1 MKFSELNARLLP
13 SLPTLV
19 SQWLPSGKRQADE
32 WVALNPT
39 RNDKK
44 LGSFRI
50 NIHTGKWADFSTNDA
65 GGDLVSLYAYLHGY
79 TQKEAADRL
88 AQNIGVEFTTNDNRR
103 PQDSRQA
110 VTKTEVP
117 AATCEPVPNTAGMPS
132 TRHFKHGE
140 AKAVWQYRDQEGRT
154 LGYICRYDTADGKE
168 ILPMTWVDG
177 RWQWKSF
184 PKPRPLYGLDR
195 LAAAPE
201 ATVMLVEGEKA
212 ADAAQALFPQLAVLS
227 WAGGAKAVKHADF
240 SPLEG
245 RRIILAPDND
255 QAGIDA
261 MLDVAKA
268 IPGTCNVRW
277 CNPPAD
283 AEPGWD
289 FADASPDQD
298 WKAYVKAN
306 LSNIPQKTDTLPE
319 PVENVRKNVQIA
331 AAPTAGSVDTYAPLP
346 DMTPRFKP
354 MATIEN
360 ISEICRRLN
369 VTLRYNVIS
378 KEEEILIPGESYS
391 VDNKANASFA
401 WLQSWCARFNMPTEK
416 LGDFVTY
423 LAETNLYNPVAKWV
437 TSKPWDGVSRLEA
450 FCDTIKAHGEED
462 DPSIK
467 AMKRTLMTRWM
478 ISAIAA
484 AFQPDGVSAHGVL
497 VLQGD
502 QYVGKTKWF
511 KSLVPEELGL
521 TQDGMML
528 RPDDKDSVKQA
539 VSFWLVE
546 LGELDATFRKSDI
559 AALKAF
565 LTRKND
571 VLRRAYARKESH
583 FARRTVF
590 FASVNPQQFLHD
602 PTGNRRYWTIS
613 AREIDHSHGLDMQ
626 QVWAEVLV
634 LFESGETYFLKP
646 EEMDALNRSNEDFTV
661 IDPIYERIQSQLDW
675 GSDKSYWEWRSTTDI
690 LLSIGFERPSQSDCT
705 KAAGFI
711 RTLNG
716 GASKRTAKGRFVL
729 VPNKASQASW

>member
-19 SQWLPSGKRQADE
+19 GQWLPSGKRQADE

-65 GGDLVSLYAYLHGY
+65 GGDPVSLYAYLHGY
-79 TQKEAADRL
+79 TQKEAAEHL
-88 AQNIGVEFTTNDNRR
+88 ARHIGVDFTANDNRVAAKLHTT
-103 PQDSRQA
+103 Q
-110 VTKTEVP
+110 EVQIP
-117 AATCEPVPNTAGMPS
+117 AATTEPVPDTAGMPS
-132 TRHFKHGE
+132 TKHFKHGE
-140 AKAVWQYRDQEGRT
+140 ATGTWHYRDQEGRL
-154 LGYICRYDTADGKE
+154 LGLICRYDTPSGKE
-168 ILPMTWVDG
+168 ILPLTYVDG

-184 PKPRPLYGLDR
+184 GKPRPLYGLDR
-195 LAAAPE
+195 LADNPT
-201 ATVMLVEGEKA
+201 ATVLLVEGEKA
-212 ADAAQALFPQLAVLS
+212 ADAAQAIFPQLVVMT

-240 SPLEG
+240 SPLQG
-245 RRIILAPDND
+245 RKVILSPDHD
-255 QAGIDA
+255 EPGRQA
-261 MLDVAKA
+261 MLDVASA
-268 IPGTCNVRW
+268 LPGSCNTRW
-277 CNPPAD
+277 CNPPDDAD
-283 AEPGWD
+283 PGWD
-289 FADASPDQD
+289 FADADPNQD
-298 WKAYVKAN
+298 WKGYVKAS
-306 LSNIPQKTDTLPE
+306 LQ
-319 PVENVRKNVQIA
+319 PVPSA
-331 AAPTAGSVDTYAPLP
+331 TPTPTNTPITTQSTGAVDTFSPLP

-360 ISEICRRLN
+360 VNEIVKRLN
-369 VTLRYNVIS
+369 VTVRYNVIS

-423 LAETNLYNPVAKWV
+423 LADRNQYNPVAQWV
-437 TSKPWDGVSRLEA
+437 KSKPWDGVTRLEA

-462 DPSIK
+462 DRVLY
-467 AMKRTLMTRWM
+467 MKRTLIKRWL

-511 KSLVPEELGL
+511 KSLVPEHLGL

-613 AREIDHSHGLDMQ
+613 AKEIDHSHGLDMQ
-626 QVWAEVLV
+626 QVWAEVLTM
-634 LFESGETYFLKP
+634 FEAGETYFLLP
-646 EEMDALNRSNEDFTV
+646 EEMDALNKSNEEFTV
-661 IDPIYERIQSQLDW
+661 IDPILERLQHRYNWQADKASWDW
-675 GSDKSYWEWRSTTDI
+675 KSATDVLIEVGMDKPT
-690 LLSIGFERPSQSDCT
+690 QSDCT
-705 KAAGFI
+705 KAAGYI
-711 RTLNG
+711 RQLNG
-716 GASKRTAKGRFVL
+716 GQARRTAKGRFML
-729 VPNKASQASW
+729 VPPKNPSSTW

>member
-1 MKFSELNARLLP
+1 MKFSELNQRLLP
-13 SLPTLV
+13 SLPSLV
-19 SQWLPSGKRQADE
+19 TQWLPSGKRQGDE

-39 RNDKK
+39 RNDNK

-50 NIHTGKWADFSTNDA
+50 NLQTGKWADFSTNDV
-65 GGDLVSLYAYLHGY
+65 GGDPVSLYAYIYGLS
-79 TQKEAADRL
+79 QKDAAEQL
-88 AQNIGVEFTTNDNRR
+88 AQRIGVDFGTADNKPKARLHHTQPQQPTIQSAPTT
-103 PQDSRQA
+103 
-110 VTKTEVP
+110 
-117 AATCEPVPNTAGMPS
+117 AAAPS
-132 TRHFKHGE
+132 FRHFKHGE
-140 AKAVWQYRDQEGRT
+140 PSAVWTYRDPESRV

-168 ILPMTWVDG
+168 ILPLTWQDG
-177 RWQWKSF
+177 KWAWKGF

-195 LAAAPE
+195 LAANPS
-201 ATVMLVEGEKA
+201 ATVMVVEGEKA
-212 ADAAQALFPQLAVLS
+212 ADAAQSLFPQLVVVT
-227 WAGGAKAVKHADF
+227 WAGGAKAVRHSDF
-240 SPLEG
+240 SALAG
-245 RRIILAPDND
+245 RRVILSPDND
-255 QAGIDA
+255 EAGRQA
-261 MLDVAKA
+261 MLDVASVLPA
-268 IPGTCNVRW
+268 DCNTRW
-277 CNPPAD
+277 CEPPAD
-283 AEPGWD
+283 AEKGWD

-298 WKAYVKAN
+298 WKQYVKDN
-306 LSNIPQKTDTLPE
+306 LSNIPQKSDTSAEHVDKTQNSIQVALTGG
-319 PVENVRKNVQIA
+319 A
-331 AAPTAGSVDTYAPLP
+331 VDTYSPLP

-360 ISEICRRLN
+360 ISEICKRLG
-369 VTLRYNVIS
+369 VIVRYNVIS
-378 KEEEILIPGESYS
+378 KEEEILIPNESFT

-423 LAETNLYNPVAKWV
+423 LAEQNLYNPVANWV
-437 TSKPWDGVSRLEA
+437 LSKPWDGVHRLND
-450 FCDTIKAHGEED
+450 FCDTITAHGEDE
-462 DPSIK
+462 DPSIRT
-467 AMKRTLMTRWM
+467 MKHTLIKRWL

-511 KSLVPEELGL
+511 KSLVPEHLGL

-613 AREIDHSHGLDMQ
+613 AKAIDHSHGMDMQ
-626 QVWAEVLV
+626 QVWAEVLHM
-634 LFESGETYFLKP
+634 FKNGETYFLLP
-646 EEMDALNRSNEDFTV
+646 EEMDALNQSNEEFTV
-661 IDPIYERIQSQLDW
+661 IDPILERLQSQLNW
-675 GSDKSYWEWRSTTDI
+675 SADKSYWEWKSTTDI
-690 LLSIGFERPSQSDCT
+690 LIQVGVERPTQSDCT
-705 KAAGFI
+705 KAAGYI
-711 RTLNG
+711 RQLNG
-716 GASKRTAKGRFVL
+716 NQSKRSGKGRFLL
-729 VPNKASQASW
+729 VPAKNPW

>member
-65 GGDLVSLYAYLHGY
+65 GGDPVSLYAYLHGY
-79 TQKEAADRL
+79 TQKEAAEHL
-88 AQNIGVEFTTNDNRR
+88 ARHIGVDFKANDNRIAAKLHTT
-103 PQDSRQA
+103 Q
-110 VTKTEVP
+110 EVQIP
-117 AATCEPVPNTAGMPS
+117 ATTCEPVPHTAGMPS

-140 AKAVWQYRDQEGRT
+140 ATAVWEYRNQEGRT
-154 LGYICRYDTADGKE
+154 LGYICRYDTPDGKE
-168 ILPMTWVDG
+168 ILPLTWVDG

-201 ATVMLVEGEKA
+201 ATVMVVEGEKA
-212 ADAAQALFPQLAVLS
+212 ADAAQALFPQLAVIS
-227 WAGGAKAVKHADF
+227 WAGGAKAVKHAAWDA
-240 SPLEG
+240 LEG
-245 RRIILAPDND
+245 RRIILCPDND
-255 QAGIDA
+255 EPGTQA
-261 MLDVAKA
+261 MLDVASA
-268 IPGTCNVRW
+268 LPRSCNLRW
-277 CNPPAD
+277 CSPPDD
-283 AEPGWD
+283 AAPGWD
-289 FADASPDQD
+289 FADADPAQD
-298 WKAYVKAN
+298 WKGYVKAS
-306 LSNIPQKTDTLPE
+306 LTDVPVPE
-319 PVENVRKNVQIA
+319 QPIIENVQNNVRIA
-331 AAPTAGSVDTYAPLP
+331 PLTAGEVDTYSPLP

-360 ISEICRRLN
+360 VNEIVKRLN
-369 VTLRYNVIS
+369 VNVRYNVIS

-423 LAETNLYNPVAKWV
+423 LADRNQYNPVAQWV
-437 TSKPWDGVSRLEA
+437 QSKPWDGISRLEQ
-450 FCDTIKAHGEED
+450 FCDTIKAHDEEND
-462 DPSIK
+462 ERVLF
-467 AMKRTLMTRWM
+467 MKRTLIKRWL

-613 AREIDHSHGLDMQ
+613 ARAIDHSHNIDMQ
-626 QVWAEVLV
+626 QLWAEVLA
-634 LFESGETYFLKP
+634 LFKAGETYFLKP
-646 EEMDALNRSNEDFTV
+646 EEMDALNRSNEEFTV
-661 IDPIYERIQSQLDW
+661 IDPILERLQSRLDW
-675 GSDKSYWEWRSTTDI
+675 ATDQSYWQWKSVTDI
-690 LLSIGFERPSQSDCT
+690 LLEVGNERPTQSDCT
-705 KAAGFI
+705 KAAGYI
-711 RTLNG
+711 RQLNG
-716 GASKRTAKGRFVL
+716 GQAKRSNGTRL
-729 VPNKASQASW
+729 VKVPQFRSITTW

>member
-13 SLPTLV
+13 SLPSLV

-65 GGDLVSLYAYLHGY
+65 GGDPVSLYAYLHGF
-79 TQKEAADRL
+79 TQKEAAERL
-88 AQNIGVEFTTNDNRR
+88 AQNIGVDFTANDNRVPQASR
-103 PQDSRQA
+103 PA
-110 VTKTEVP
+110 VKEAEVP

-140 AKAVWQYRDQEGRT
+140 ATAVWQYRDQEGRT
-154 LGYICRYDTADGKE
+154 LGYICRYDTPDGKE
-168 ILPMTWVDG
+168 ILPLTWVDG

-201 ATVMLVEGEKA
+201 ATVMVVEGEKA
-212 ADAAQALFPQLAVLS
+212 ADAAQKLFPQLAVIS
-227 WAGGAKAVKHADF
+227 WAGGAKAVKHAHWDA
-240 SPLEG
+240 LAG
-245 RRIILAPDND
+245 RRIILCPDND
-255 QAGIDA
+255 EPGTQA
-261 MLDVAKA
+261 MLDVASVL
-268 IPGTCNVRW
+268 PRNCNLRW
-277 CNPPAD
+277 CSPPDD
-283 AEPGWD
+283 APQGWD
-289 FADASPDQD
+289 FADADPNQD
-298 WKAYVKAN
+298 WKGYVKAS
-306 LSNIPQKTDTLPE
+306 LTDVPVPE
-319 PVENVRKNVQIA
+319 QPIIENVQNNVQV
-331 AAPTAGSVDTYAPLP
+331 APLTAGAVDTYSPLP

-360 ISEICRRLN
+360 VNEIVKRLN
-369 VTLRYNVIS
+369 VNVRYNVIS

-423 LAETNLYNPVAKWV
+423 LADRNQYNPVAQWV
-437 TSKPWDGVSRLEA
+437 QSKPWDGISRIEQ
-450 FCDTIKAHGEED
+450 FCDTIKAHDEEND
-462 DPSIK
+462 ERVLF
-467 AMKRTLMTRWM
+467 MKRTLIKRWL

-613 AREIDHSHGLDMQ
+613 ARAIDHSHNIDMQ
-626 QVWAEVLV
+626 QLWAEVLV
-634 LFESGETYFLKP
+634 LFKAGETYFLLP
-646 EEMDALNRSNEDFTV
+646 EEMDALNRSNEEFTV
-661 IDPIYERIQSQLDW
+661 IDPILERLQSQLDW
-675 GSDKSYWEWRSTTDI
+675 NADRSYWEWKSTTDI

-705 KAAGFI
+705 KAAGYI
-711 RTLNG
+711 RQLNG
-716 GASKRTAKGRFVL
+716 GASRRSGKGRFVL